1 MVIHVSLWCKS
12 NLFYGLAFSC
22 SSVECQVFSSC
33 HHRLKSSI
41 LWNFLKQ
48 CLQVTKNI
56 NGAFIYVLC
65 ISTISLLSV
74 ILSLLLLSLFCK
86 NISSYLSTYAHY
98 SVNNNPL
105 LLAIHKPL
113 TNLVSMFFH
122 LPTPKVGPERGL
134 RGQKFTFD
142 LSV

>member
-1 MVIHVSLWCKS
+1 M
-12 NLFYGLAFSC
+12 Y
-22 SSVECQVFSSC
+22 
-33 HHRLKSSI
+33 
-41 LWNFLKQ
+41 
-48 CLQVTKNI
+48 
-56 NGAFIYVLC
+56 YVC
-65 ISTISLLSV
+65 IISLLSV

-86 NISSYLSTYAHY
+86 NISSYLSTYEHY
-98 SVNNNPL
+98 SVNNPL